1 MVSNSSNLINLSPHP
16 SRKYQFRL
24 EEVEPFRYRATDA
37 YKAVTGIAIRES
49 RLKEIKSEIFNNK
62 KLKVSKLEIQLPT
75 NGIIQSSTY
84 LLIPCRASS
93 TTTHT
98 T

>member
-1 MVSNSSNLINLSPHP
+1 MS

-62 KLKVSKLEIQLPT
+62 KLKVGAAHNDTLKDYSISHPFSEFL
-75 NGIIQSSTY
+75 
-84 LLIPCRASS
+84 R
-93 TTTHT
+93 
-98 T
+98 

>member
-1 MVSNSSNLINLSPHP
+1 MS

-62 KLKVSKLEIQLPT
+62 KLKVGAAHNDTIGLFYI
-75 NGIIQSSTY
+75 SS
-84 LLIPCRASS
+84 LFRVSS
-93 TTTHT
+93 ITIRMT
-98 T
+98 